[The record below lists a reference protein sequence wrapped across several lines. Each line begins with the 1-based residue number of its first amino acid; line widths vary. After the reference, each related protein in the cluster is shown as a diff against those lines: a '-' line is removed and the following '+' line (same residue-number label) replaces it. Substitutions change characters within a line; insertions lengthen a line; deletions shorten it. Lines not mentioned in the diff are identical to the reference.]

1 MKNFISI
8 LSIFIIV
15 SCSSGKTPV
24 EEGLES
30 QILHWGNGSEPQG
43 IDPHIVT
50 GVPEH
55 HILIGVCE
63 GLTITDPKGGRENL
77 PGVAESWTLK
87 EDKKTYVFNFNPNA
101 RWSNG
106 DRVTPEDFVWSWQRA
121 LTPTLGSQY
130 SEMLFYVKNA
140 KKFYDGEIN
149 DFSEVGVKAISDYE
163 LEVELENQTP
173 FFVGLLA
180 HYSTWPV
187 HKETVLKF
195 GEMDDRSM
203 KWTRPGNH
211 VCNGPMKLKSW
222 ELNKKIVVEKNEF
235 YWDVDRVK
243 LNEIHY
249 YPIQNES
256 TEDRMFRAGALHV
269 TNVVPQEKCPVY
281 LENKN
286 PSLRIDPYMGTYYY
300 RVNTTLPH
308 LSDSRVRKA
317 LAMGINRKLIVEKV
331 SKCGQKTAYS
341 FTPPGTSEYYPD
353 TVVEF
358 NPEKAKELLTEAG
371 YPDGDGFPTIEILF
385 NTQEGH
391 RKIAEAI
398 QQMWKVNLGINVE
411 IYNTDWKVY
420 LSRQDNLDYQIS
432 RAGWIGDYQDPN
444 TFLEIMRPGR
454 GNNQTG
460 WVNYEYERLVAEANK
475 TSDQEERYK
484 KLMEAER
491 ILIDE
496 MPLIPI
502 YTYVKQFQIHP
513 DVKGWD
519 ANILDHHHPK
529 FVYLERD

>member
-24 EEGLES
+24 EEGLEN

-63 GLTITDPKGGRENL
+63 GLTITDPKGGRDNL
-77 PGVAESWTLK
+77 PGVAENWTLK
-87 EDKKTYVFNFNPNA
+87 EDQKTYVFNFNPNA

-235 YWDVDRVK
+235 YWDADRVK

-281 LENKN
+281 LENEN

-300 RVNTTLPH
+300 RVNTTLP
-308 LSDSRVRKA
+308 L
-317 LAMGINRKLIVEKV
+317 INEAKWSSLCSNKYPCKDQF
-331 SKCGQKTAYS
+331 SKMDFYS
-341 FTPPGTSEYYPD
+341 QG
-353 TVVEF
+353 
-358 NPEKAKELLTEAG
+358 K
-371 YPDGDGFPTIEILF
+371 
-385 NTQEGH
+385 
-391 RKIAEAI
+391 
-398 QQMWKVNLGINVE
+398 
-411 IYNTDWKVY
+411 
-420 LSRQDNLDYQIS
+420 QDI
-432 RAGWIGDYQDPN
+432 
-444 TFLEIMRPGR
+444 F
-454 GNNQTG
+454 
-460 WVNYEYERLVAEANK
+460 LVA
-475 TSDQEERYK
+475 
-484 KLMEAER
+484 LH
-491 ILIDE
+491 L
-496 MPLIPI
+496 
-502 YTYVKQFQIHP
+502 
-513 DVKGWD
+513 
-519 ANILDHHHPK
+519 
-529 FVYLERD
+529 

>member
-15 SCSSGKTPV
+15 SCSNGKSPV
-24 EEGLES
+24 EEGLEN

-63 GLTITDPKGGRENL
+63 GLTITDPKGGRDNL

-87 EDKKTYVFNFNPNA
+87 EDQKTYVFNFNPNA

-235 YWDVDRVK
+235 YWDADRVK

-256 TEDRMFRAGALHV
+256 TEDRMFRAGALHI

-391 RKIAEAI
+391 RKIAEVI

-411 IYNTDWKVY
+411 IYNTDSLCIRLDMSINSTLV
-420 LSRQDNLDYQIS
+420 LS
-432 RAGWIGDYQDPN
+432 
-444 TFLEIMRPGR
+444 T
-454 GNNQTG
+454 
-460 WVNYEYERLVAEANK
+460 
-475 TSDQEERYK
+475 
-484 KLMEAER
+484 
-491 ILIDE
+491 
-496 MPLIPI
+496 
-502 YTYVKQFQIHP
+502 
-513 DVKGWD
+513 
-519 ANILDHHHPK
+519 
-529 FVYLERD
+529 

>member
-24 EEGLES
+24 EDGLEN

-63 GLTITDPKGGRENL
+63 GLTITDPKGGRDNL

-87 EDKKTYVFNFNPNA
+87 EDQKTYVFNFNPNA

-195 GEMDDRSM
+195 GEM
-203 KWTRPGNH
+203 
-211 VCNGPMKLKSW
+211 
-222 ELNKKIVVEKNEF
+222 EL
-235 YWDVDRVK
+235 D
-243 LNEIHY
+243 
-249 YPIQNES
+249 QNLP
-256 TEDRMFRAGALHV
+256 TFVFGA
-269 TNVVPQEKCPVY
+269 
-281 LENKN
+281 
-286 PSLRIDPYMGTYYY
+286 SAF
-300 RVNTTLPH
+300 
-308 LSDSRVRKA
+308 S
-317 LAMGINRKLIVEKV
+317 
-331 SKCGQKTAYS
+331 
-341 FTPPGTSEYYPD
+341 
-353 TVVEF
+353 
-358 NPEKAKELLTEAG
+358 
-371 YPDGDGFPTIEILF
+371 
-385 NTQEGH
+385 
-391 RKIAEAI
+391 
-398 QQMWKVNLGINVE
+398 
-411 IYNTDWKVY
+411 
-420 LSRQDNLDYQIS
+420 
-432 RAGWIGDYQDPN
+432 
-444 TFLEIMRPGR
+444 
-454 GNNQTG
+454 
-460 WVNYEYERLVAEANK
+460 
-475 TSDQEERYK
+475 
-484 KLMEAER
+484 
-491 ILIDE
+491 
-496 MPLIPI
+496 
-502 YTYVKQFQIHP
+502 
-513 DVKGWD
+513 
-519 ANILDHHHPK
+519 
-529 FVYLERD
+529 